1 MLDHVILVDTHDN
14 QIGTEEKLTAHQ
26 KGLLHRAFSIF
37 IFNHEGKMLIHQR
50 AFSKYHSGG
59 LWTNACCSHPRPGE
73 SLEDSTHRRLR
84 EELGF
89 DCSLQK
95 MFHFTY
101 KVNLAN
107 DGLFEHEF
115 DHVFFGSFD
124 GIINP
129 NPDEIATVAW
139 VTLEDLTADIKLQPE
154 RYTYWFLA
162 SFDKV
167 LAYAQ
172 DYIQK
177 ARCLSQATI

>member
-1 MLDHVILVDTHDN
+1 MLDHVILVDTNDL

-37 IFNHEGKMLIHQR
+37 IFNKDGEMLIHQR
-50 AFSKYHSGG
+50 ALSKYHSGG

-73 SLEDSTHRRLR
+73 TLEQATHRRLR

-101 KVNLAN
+101 KVNLEK

-115 DHVFFGSFD
+115 DHVFFGTFD
-124 GIINP
+124 GTILP
-129 NPDEIATVAW
+129 SPSEIEGIAW
-139 VTLEDLTADIKLQPE
+139 ITLDKLIADVRNHPE
-154 RYTYWFLA
+154 NYTYWFLA

-167 LAYAQ
+167 ISYAQ
-172 DYIQK
+172 AYIK
-177 ARCLSQATI
+177 KPN